1 VRARLAVLAVLG
13 AAPAP
18 APIAAQRSYVVA
30 RFEATIRVR
39 SDSRLDVTEAISVRF
54 TGSWNGIYRTIPV
67 EYRTPQ
73 GLNWTLGLELAD
85 ARDQDGRTLRVEQS
99 RERHYIKYKI
109 WVPGAQNATRTVVL
123 RYRAT
128 NGLRFFEDHDELYWN
143 VTGDEWEVPIETA
156 TAQIELP
163 PGAEGVRAI
172 AFNGVYGSTA
182 QEGRIETGGTTVR
195 VAMPHALRFHEGLT
209 AVVGW
214 NKGVVAEP
222 TTLDKAAGVIGS
234 NWPLAIPI
242 PVFLLAFATWRKRGR
257 DPARRPIAVQYEP
270 PAGLTPAEAGTLI
283 DDSADLRDVTATL
296 VDLAVRGYVQI
307 EEHEE
312 PKLLAWFSGRDYAL
326 QRRTPPTGAAEVAPH
341 ERGVLEGVFAGH
353 GNLVMMSQL
362 EHEFYRRLPDIKTD
376 IFDRLL
382 ERGYYHARPDRVRQ
396 RWTVIGL
403 VIGATI
409 ALLGGGLSSAFL
421 LTPVPFVIAGVLVAI
436 ILVGFGLVMP
446 ARTEAGTRAL
456 EAVLGFEEFLTR
468 VEAEHLKRIIV
479 GHPEMFDKYLPF
491 AMAFGVEKKWA
502 RAFEGI
508 YTQAPTWY
516 VGPSVVHFSPT
527 SFSHSLGSM
536 TAAAGTTMTSGP
548 RSSGGSGFGGGGGG
562 GGGFSGG
569 GGGGGGGG
577 AF

>member
-1 VRARLAVLAVLG
+1 MKARLSLLALVVLR
-13 AAPAP
+13 AASL
-18 APIAAQRSYVVA
+18 AAQRSYVVA
-30 RFEATIRVR
+30 RFDATIRVQR
-39 SDSRLDVTEAISVRF
+39 DAGLDVTEAISVRF

-67 EYRTPQ
+67 QYRTPQ

-85 ARDQDGRTLRVEQS
+85 ARDQDGRTLRVERS
-99 RERHYIKYKI
+99 RERHYVKYKI

-123 RYRAT
+123 RYHAT
-128 NGLRFFEDHDELYWN
+128 NGLRFFDDHDELYWN
-143 VTGDEWEVPIETA
+143 VTGDEWEVPIEAA
-156 TAQIELP
+156 TARIELP
-163 PGAEGVRAI
+163 AGAEGVRAI

-182 QEGRIETGGTTVR
+182 QDARIETRGTTLNI
-195 VAMPHALRFHEGLT
+195 AMPHALRFHEGLT

-214 NKGVVAEP
+214 NKGVVDEPSVAE
-222 TTLDKAAGVIGS
+222 KVAAVVGS

-242 PVFLLAFATWRKRGR
+242 PVFLLAFTMWRKRGR
-257 DPARRPIAVQYEP
+257 DPKGRPIAVQYEP

-283 DDSADLRDVTATL
+283 DNSADLRDITATL
-296 VDLAVRGYVQI
+296 VDLAVRGYLQI
-307 EEHEE
+307 EEREE
-312 PKLLAWFSGRDYAL
+312 SKLLSWLTGRDYVLRL
-326 QRRTPPTGAAEVAPH
+326 QTPPAGAAELAPH
-341 ERGVLEGVFAGH
+341 ERRVYDGVFSGR
-353 GNLVMMSQL
+353 GTIVMLSQL
-362 EHEFYRRLPDIKTD
+362 EAEFYRRLPGIKTD

-382 ERGYYHARPDRVRQ
+382 QRGYYHARPDRVRL
-396 RWTVIGL
+396 RWVVMGIL
-403 VIGATI
+403 IGALI
-409 ALLGGGLSSAFL
+409 AVIGGGLAGAFL
-421 LTPVPFVIAGVLVAI
+421 LTPVPFVLAGLLVAI

-446 ARTEAGTRAL
+446 ARTEAGARAL
-456 EAVLGFEEFLTR
+456 EGVLGFEEFLQR

-527 SFSHSLGSM
+527 SFSHSLSSLTG
-536 TAAAGTTMTSGP
+536 AAGRTMTSAP
-548 RSSGGSGFGGGGGG
+548 RSSGPRTAGGSGFSI